1 MSELKDNAEYLTL
14 YILWVYSAFECL
26 YFIVKSVY
34 FILETRGPGWRIHGG
49 VEDTKF
55 SAYFIFKSAYFIFK
69 SAYFIFS
76 LCVLLITLY
85 YVRAHRQRST
95 LYYFI

>member
-14 YILWVYSAFECL
+14 YILWVYLAFKCL

-55 SAYFIFKSAYFIFK
+55 STNKQLSLSLYFIVKSVFFIFN
-69 SAYFIFS
+69 SALRPS
-76 LCVLLITLY
+76 SRTMQNL
-85 YVRAHRQRST
+85 
-95 LYYFI
+95 